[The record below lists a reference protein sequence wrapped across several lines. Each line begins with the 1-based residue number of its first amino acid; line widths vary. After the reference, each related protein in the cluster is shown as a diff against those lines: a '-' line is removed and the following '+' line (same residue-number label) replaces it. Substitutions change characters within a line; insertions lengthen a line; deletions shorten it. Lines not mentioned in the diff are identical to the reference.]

1 MAYNKVIS
9 RMEMELERLK
19 YQLTD
24 NLEWY
29 SQSGEV
35 SKHEQNAWGW
45 LEATEYMLK
54 ELTRYKKESEEEN
67 G

>member
-35 SKHEQNAWGW
+35 SKHEHNAWGW